1 MPGRRGGHASKD
13 NHERWLLTYSDL
25 ITLLMIFF
33 VVMYAI
39 SDTNAQ
45 KMAALANSL
54 AQTLTGAPA
63 TGILTSAGLPSIV
76 PGIAP
81 APGQGATGDQG
92 DEGAELVRARAELQQ
107 YIQQEGL
114 EGQVTLETEER
125 GLVIS
130 VADAVLFPKGSA
142 DLTPEAR
149 ALLRQV
155 GRALARLPNFLRVEG
170 HTDNLPINT
179 PAFPSNWELSTAR
192 ATNVVKVLISEA
204 GIKPGR
210 LSATGYGE
218 YRPVAPNNSEADMAR
233 NRRVDIVVLKEAYN
247 ITEPQ
252 KGDK

>member
-1 MPGRRGGHASKD
+1 MSTRKGERASKD
-13 NHERWLLTYSDL
+13 NSERWLLTYSDL

-45 KMAALANSL
+45 KMAALASSL
-54 AQTLTGAPA
+54 AQALTGAPA
-63 TGILTSAGLPSIV
+63 AGVLPDGGLPSVV

-81 APGQGATGDQG
+81 APGGTAAGGQGN
-92 DEGAELVRARAELQQ
+92 ESAELARARAELQQ

-114 EGQVTLETEER
+114 EGQVTLRTEDR
-125 GLVIS
+125 GLVVS
-130 VADAVLFPKGSA
+130 MADAVLFPSGSA
-142 DLTPEAR
+142 ELTPAAR
-149 ALLRQV
+149 TILRRV
-155 GRALARLPNFLRVEG
+155 GQALARLPSYLRVEG

-192 ATNVVKVLISEA
+192 ATNVVRVLIAEA

-218 YRPVAPNNSEADMAR
+218 YRPVAPNDNEAGR
-233 NRRVDIVVLKEAYN
+233 TSNRRVDIVVLKEAYN
-247 ITEPQ
+247 VTEPH
-252 KGDK
+252 K

>member
-1 MPGRRGGHASKD
+1 MVPVRRGGHASKD

-54 AQTLTGAPA
+54 AQTLTGAPT
-63 TGILTSAGLPSIV
+63 TGILTSGGLTSIV

-81 APGQGATGDQG
+81 APGQG
-92 DEGAELVRARAELQQ
+92 DEGAELARARAELQQ

-114 EGQVTLETEER
+114 ESQVTLNTEER
-125 GLVIS
+125 GLVVS

-155 GRALARLPNFLRVEG
+155 GRALARLPNYLRVEG

-204 GIKPGR
+204 GIKPER

-247 ITEPQ
+247 VTEPH
-252 KGDK
+252 KGEK

>member
-1 MPGRRGGHASKD
+1 MAARKGAHANKD
-13 NHERWLLTYSDL
+13 NQERWLLTYSDL

-45 KMAALANSL
+45 KLAALASSL
-54 AQTLTGAPA
+54 TQTFTGAPA
-63 TGILTSAGLPSIV
+63 TCVLPDGGLPSVV

-81 APGQGATGDQG
+81 APGDAAAGGTK
-92 DEGAELVRARAELQQ
+92 ESAELARARAELQQ

-114 EGQVTLETEER
+114 EGQVTLRTEDR
-125 GLVIS
+125 GLVVS
-130 VADAVLFPKGSA
+130 MADAVLFPSGSA
-142 DLTPEAR
+142 ELTPDAR
-149 ALLRQV
+149 TILQQV
-155 GRALARLPNFLRVEG
+155 GRALARLPNYLRVEG

-192 ATNVVKVLISEA
+192 ATNVVRVLVATA
-204 GIKPGR
+204 GIKPER

-218 YRPVAPNNSEADMAR
+218 YRPVAPNDNEADRSR

-247 ITEPQ
+247 VTEPH
-252 KGDK
+252 K

>member
-1 MPGRRGGHASKD
+1 MPVRRGGHASKD

-63 TGILTSAGLPSIV
+63 TGILTSGGLTSIV

-81 APGQGATGDQG
+81 ATGQG
-92 DEGAELVRARAELQQ
+92 DEGAELARARAELQQ

-114 EGQVTLETEER
+114 ESQVTLNTEER
-125 GLVIS
+125 GLVVS

-149 ALLRQV
+149 DLLRQV
-155 GRALARLPNFLRVEG
+155 GRALARLPNYLRVEG

-204 GIKPGR
+204 GIKPER

-247 ITEPQ
+247 VTEPH
-252 KGDK
+252 KGEK

>member
-1 MPGRRGGHASKD
+1 MAARREAHASKD
-13 NHERWLLTYSDL
+13 NSERWLLTYSDL

-45 KMAALANSL
+45 KLAALANSL

-63 TGILTSAGLPSIV
+63 AGILPDGGLPSVV

-81 APGQGATGDQG
+81 APGDGGATGQRN
-92 DEGAELVRARAELQQ
+92 EGAELARARAELQQ
-107 YIQQEGL
+107 FIQQEGL
-114 EGQVTLETEER
+114 EGQVTLRTEDR
-125 GLVIS
+125 GLVVS
-130 VADAVLFPKGSA
+130 MADAVLFPSGSA
-142 DLTPEAR
+142 ELTPGAR
-149 ALLRQV
+149 TILQQV
-155 GRALARLPNFLRVEG
+155 GRALARLPNYLRVEG

-192 ATNVVKVLISEA
+192 ATNVVRVLVAEA
-204 GIKPGR
+204 GIKPER

-218 YRPVAPNNSEADMAR
+218 YRPVAPNDNEVDRSR

-247 ITEPQ
+247 VTEPH
-252 KGDK
+252 K